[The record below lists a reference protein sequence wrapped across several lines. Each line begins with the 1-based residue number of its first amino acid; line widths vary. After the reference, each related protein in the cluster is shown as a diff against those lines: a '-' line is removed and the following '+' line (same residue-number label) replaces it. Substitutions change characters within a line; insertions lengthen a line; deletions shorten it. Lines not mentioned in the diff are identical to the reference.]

1 MTWPRSNILR
11 AGALLLRVLLGGI
24 FVYAAWI
31 KLRTPWEVFAISID
45 SYQILPLKAVELVA
59 RSLPWFELLVGI
71 LLIAGLWLRSAAI
84 VTTLLLG
91 VFFGLMIRAY
101 ASGQQINCGCF
112 GPGELISWKTLLRDG
127 SLLAGA
133 LALTWMA
140 FARRRA
146 AA

>member
-1 MTWPRSNILR
+1 MISPRSNTYR

-24 FVYAAWI
+24 FIYAAWT
-31 KLRTPWEVFAISID
+31 KLRAPWELFAMSID
-45 SYQILPLKAVELVA
+45 SYQILPLRAVELVA

-71 LLIAGLWLRSAAI
+71 LLMAGLWLRSAA
-84 VTTLLLG
+84 VATSLLLG
-91 VFFGLMIRAY
+91 VFFGLMVRAY
-101 ASGQQINCGCF
+101 ATGQEINCGCF

-127 SLLAGA
+127 SLLAGS

-146 AA
+146 VG

>member
-1 MTWPRSNILR
+1 MTSPRSNVFR

-24 FVYAAWI
+24 FIYAAWT
-31 KLRTPWEVFAISID
+31 KLRTPWEIFAIGID
-45 SYQILPLKAVELVA
+45 SYQILPLWAVQFVA
-59 RSLPWFELLVGI
+59 RTLPWFELAVGI
-71 LLIAGLWLRSAAI
+71 LLIAGVWLRGAAI
-84 VTTLLLG
+84 ATSLLLA
-91 VFFGLMIRAY
+91 VFFGLMVRAY

-140 FARRRA
+140 FVRRRA
-146 AA
+146 AM